1 MIGIGLSPLFKR
13 GGGGVSYGAYTTAFN
28 TQVLAAGG
36 SLTPSELSALTLFE
50 TSMGA
55 DMAEFDRL
63 WIHGLSNQIAARTSF
78 VNPTSTPLTEVNS
91 PTWTAYQGYKGN
103 GTTSY
108 LNLNYNQQ
116 FQLYKGRNNV
126 NDLLLDIV

>member
-50 TSMGA
+50 TSMCS

-63 WIHGLSNQIAARTSF
+63 WIHGLSNQI
-78 VNPTSTPLTEVNS
+78 EI
-91 PTWTAYQGYKGN
+91 
-103 GTTSY
+103 
-108 LNLNYNQQ
+108 
-116 FQLYKGRNNV
+116 GRAHV
-126 NDLLLDIV
+126 